1 MVSQIIVMPKVTKL
15 QSASSINKD
24 MLNIKQGSLHKME
37 RFMSATDVKADIES
51 TMNINVMYFASLAD
65 EANCQQETVSVQ
77 QDKSLIELYE
87 QLSQKH
93 RFSRPQAELRVA
105 VNDYFAK
112 WTDQINDGD
121 SVVFIT
127 PVAGG

>member
-1 MVSQIIVMPKVTKL
+1 
-15 QSASSINKD
+15 
-24 MLNIKQGSLHKME
+24 
-37 RFMSATDVKADIES
+37 MSTIDVAPNTEARM
-51 TMNINVMYFASLAD
+51 TINVLYFASLAD
-65 EANCQQETVSVQ
+65 EANCQEEAVSVEQ
-77 QDKSLIELYE
+77 STSLTELYE

-112 WTDQINDGD
+112 WTDQIHDGD

>member
-1 MVSQIIVMPKVTKL
+1 ML
-15 QSASSINKD
+15 SA
-24 MLNIKQGSLHKME
+24 KQGSLRKRE
-37 RFMSATDVKADIES
+37 RFMSAIDMTINIES

-77 QDKSLIELYE
+77 QDISLTELYE

>member
-1 MVSQIIVMPKVTKL
+1 
-15 QSASSINKD
+15 
-24 MLNIKQGSLHKME
+24 
-37 RFMSATDVKADIES
+37 MSVIDVEANIES
-51 TMNINVMYFASLAD
+51 TMSINIIYFASLAD
-65 EANCQQETVSVQ
+65 EANCQQETVRVQ
-77 QDKSLIELYE
+77 QGTSLIELYE
-87 QLSQKH
+87 QLNQKH

>member
-1 MVSQIIVMPKVTKL
+1 
-15 QSASSINKD
+15 
-24 MLNIKQGSLHKME
+24 
-37 RFMSATDVKADIES
+37 MSTLAESHSDI
-51 TMNINVMYFASLAD
+51 TMNITVLYFASLAD
-65 EANCQQETVSVQ
+65 EANCREEKVEVKQTT
-77 QDKSLIELYE
+77 SLTDLYD

-93 RFSRPQAELRVA
+93 RFSRPQSELRVA

-112 WTDQINDGD
+112 WTDEIYDGD

>member
-1 MVSQIIVMPKVTKL
+1 MNNLLENDTNIDIDTTMD
-15 QSASSINKD
+15 INI
-24 MLNIKQGSLHKME
+24 L
-37 RFMSATDVKADIES
+37 
-51 TMNINVMYFASLAD
+51 YFASLAD
-65 EANCQQETVSVQ
+65 EADCHEETVTVPQST
-77 QDKSLIELYE
+77 SLTELYE

-93 RFSRPQAELRVA
+93 RFSRPQSELRVA

-112 WTDQINDGD
+112 WTDEIYESD

>member
-1 MVSQIIVMPKVTKL
+1 MSTLVESNTD
-15 QSASSINKD
+15 SEINT
-24 MLNIKQGSLHKME
+24 M
-37 RFMSATDVKADIES
+37 
-51 TMNINVMYFASLAD
+51 MNINVLYFASLAD
-65 EANCQQETVSVQ
+65 EANCHEETVTVPQST
-77 QDKSLIELYE
+77 SLTELYE

-93 RFSRPQAELRVA
+93 RFSRPQSELRVA

-112 WTDQINDGD
+112 WTDDIYEGD

>member
-1 MVSQIIVMPKVTKL
+1 MNTVELETEVETNFD
-15 QSASSINKD
+15 A
-24 MLNIKQGSLHKME
+24 
-37 RFMSATDVKADIES
+37 
-51 TMNINVMYFASLAD
+51 TMNINVLYFASLAD

-77 QDKSLIELYE
+77 QSTSLTELYQ

-93 RFSRPQAELRVA
+93 RFSRPQSELRVA
-105 VNDYFAK
+105 VNDYFAN